1 MWRTWGADIVQMLY
15 YLLPPLIPPGVM
27 GVIPQT
33 EAICPWPA
41 RYKLIARLFRSNCN
55 PENKMHLF
63 PQDVRLLKSWVGG
76 SPSNI
81 PPRSH
86 KCRRRGW
93 RFAMQM
99 RVWFD
104 KQTCKV
110 AFTEPTWVHHG
121 NQPLGPL
128 SLPTG
133 TATFRLDWF
142 STPPTASPLPISP
155 TSLWGIAK
163 QNSFC
168 TKCGGN
174 EAPTSTAR
182 FWIIYH
188 SGHTVL
194 CALPHQDVCS
204 APLKETMPKKKN
216 WKRRPIADTHP
227 SC

>member
-1 MWRTWGADIVQMLY
+1 MLY
-15 YLLPPLIPPGVM
+15 YLLPPLIPP

-55 PENKMHLF
+55 PENKMHPF

-76 SPSNI
+76 PPTSNV
-81 PPRSH
+81 PLRSH

-133 TATFRLDWF
+133 TATFGKMD
-142 STPPTASPLPISP
+142 SQPPPLPPSP
-155 TSLWGIAK
+155 SARLLFEGSQNRIA
-163 QNSFC
+163 F
-168 TKCGGN
+168 
-174 EAPTSTAR
+174 AR
-182 FWIIYH
+182 
-188 SGHTVL
+188 SVGTMR
-194 CALPHQDVCS
+194 LPH
-204 APLKETMPKKKN
+204 PLQGFGLFITRVTLFYVHCRTRMRVQLH
-216 WKRRPIADTHP
+216 WRKRRQGKKTGNGALLRTLQFWRGTHP